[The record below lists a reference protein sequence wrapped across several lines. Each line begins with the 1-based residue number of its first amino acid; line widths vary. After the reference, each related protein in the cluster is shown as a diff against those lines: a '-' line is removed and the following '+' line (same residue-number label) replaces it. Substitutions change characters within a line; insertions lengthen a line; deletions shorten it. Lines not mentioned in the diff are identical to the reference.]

1 MQNDGPRARSST
13 GRKAMTPSFRFFR
26 NVACEY
32 FPCHTTDDP
41 EAFNCLFCYC
51 PLYFIR
57 GCGGDGVIRP
67 DGVKDCS
74 GCLVPHKPENY
85 ERIIRRLKAAIRE
98 AAMCEED
105 ARERTPM
112 PNKRANHVLPRL
124 SRSAGK

>member
-1 MQNDGPRARSST
+1 MTQAEIDALLTAAKDEKYREFHSKIINTNLTMWGVRIPYIHKLAKQIART
-13 GRKAMTPSFRFFR
+13 EPKFFKT
-26 NVACEY
+26 Y
-32 FPCHTTDDP
+32 
-41 EAFNCLFCYC
+41 
-51 PLYFIR
+51 
-57 GCGGDGVIRP
+57 
-67 DGVKDCS
+67 
-74 GCLVPHKPENY
+74 KPENY

>member
-1 MQNDGPRARSST
+1 
-13 GRKAMTPSFRFFR
+13 MTPSFRFFR

-98 AAMCEED
+98 AAMCQEEIG
-105 ARERTPM
+105 
-112 PNKRANHVLPRL
+112 RAHV
-124 SRSAGK
+124 

>member
-1 MQNDGPRARSST
+1 
-13 GRKAMTPSFRFFR
+13 MTPSFRFFR

-98 AAMCEED
+98 AAMCQED
-105 ARERTPM
+105 ARERTSV
-112 PNKRANHVLPRL
+112 PNKRANRVLPRL

>member
-1 MQNDGPRARSST
+1 MIPRRSI
-13 GRKAMTPSFRFFR
+13 AFFAT
-26 NVACEY
+26 VHCISYAG
-32 FPCHTTDDP
+32 
-41 EAFNCLFCYC
+41 A
-51 PLYFIR
+51 
-57 GCGGDGVIRP
+57 GGDGVIRP